1 MSRNK
6 YVDFNNET
14 LVRYFKD
21 IKDTKKLSS
30 EDEILLTKRIQSGDL
45 KAADELVKANL
56 KFVILVAKEYL
67 YSGND
72 INDLISSGN
81 EGIITAALKFDET
94 KGFRFLSYAV
104 WWIRE
109 SILRSI
115 KNESRTIRLPI
126 YVSNNIKVIRKAVE
140 KFENTHG
147 YEPSDNQIEGIK
159 VSDLLYDNQPIS
171 IFTKLTGEG
180 DEICDSLLCNP
191 EIEIDP
197 ETELNNDM
205 SLKKNISKL
214 LDTLTDRERDIMVLY
229 YGLENYGDS
238 VTLESIGAKYDLT
251 KERIR
256 QIKSRTIR
264 KLRHCVND
272 FDFNLSTVE
281 YV

>member
-1 MSRNK
+1 MNRNK
-6 YVDFNNET
+6 YIDFNDEN

-30 EDEILLTKRIQSGDL
+30 EDEVLLTKKIQSGDL

-126 YVSNNIKVIRKAVE
+126 YVSNNIKAIRKAVE

-171 IFTKLTGEG
+171 IFTRMTDEG
-180 DEICDSLLCNP
+180 DEICDSLLYNP
-191 EIEIDP
+191 ETEIDP
-197 ETELNNDM
+197 ETELNNDIL
-205 SLKKNISKL
+205 LKRNISKL

-229 YGLENYGDS
+229 YGLESYGDS